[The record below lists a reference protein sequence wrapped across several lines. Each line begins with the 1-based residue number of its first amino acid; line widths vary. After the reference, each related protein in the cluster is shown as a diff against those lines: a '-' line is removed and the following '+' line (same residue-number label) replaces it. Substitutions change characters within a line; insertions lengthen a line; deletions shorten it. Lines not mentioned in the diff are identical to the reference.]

1 MLLWRMAHSIFP
13 PSRHIEDVIDDG
25 YDVKPLQYFYG
36 GWYVFKSYPVAFL
49 SVACV
54 FSLVNEALSRLV
66 SMPSFSGSLRTELF
80 YTLPLE
86 MARLCLFQGV
96 ETLMLVCTAVMAWQR
111 LDNRPPSLSAFLKDW
126 RSAGLVL
133 VCAAVVTLVAWTPIM
148 FMTSLPFVGGA
159 LAARVT
165 LPGIIVLSLIGAAL
179 FVYAMVSYAFAYFVL
194 IDRKDG
200 IWNALEGSRRVVHR
214 HWGKIGGLMLLF
226 MALNVETYCL
236 LGSALEMV
244 SPRLGFNWLC
254 MADMA
259 GGQGAVVLLM
269 LSAIGRAISGCVLAV
284 AYADI
289 YGLRVA

>member
-1 MLLWRMAHSIFP
+1 MVPSIFP
-13 PSRHIEDVIDDG
+13 PSRHIDDVIDDG
-25 YDVKPLQYFYG
+25 YDVKPLQYFSG

-49 SVACV
+49 SLAFV
-54 FSLVNEALSRLV
+54 FSLVNEALSHLF
-66 SMPSFSGSLRTELF
+66 SAPSFSGSLRTELF

-86 MARLCLFQGV
+86 MARLCLFHGV
-96 ETLMLVCTAVMAWQR
+96 EALMLVCTAVMVWQR
-111 LDNRPPSLSAFLKDW
+111 LENRPLSLITFLKDW
-126 RSAGLVL
+126 RFAGLVL
-133 VCAAVVTLVAWTPIM
+133 VCATISTLVAWTPIM

-165 LPGIIVLSLIGAAL
+165 LPGIIVMSLIGSAL
-179 FVYAMVSYAFAYFVL
+179 FVYVMVSYAFAYLVL

-236 LGSALEMV
+236 LGSALEIM
-244 SPRLGFNWLC
+244 SSSLGFNWLC
-254 MADMA
+254 TTDMA
-259 GGQGAVVLLM
+259 GGQGALVLLM
-269 LSAIGRAISGCVLAV
+269 LTAIGRAISGCVLAI

-289 YGLRVA
+289 YGAPAA